1 MHPKHSFANPAYNST
16 FRLQKP
22 GTALC
27 LLGCLFLFF
36 LVIANVLLS
45 TIQQLISRPEAAI
58 RISVVIQDL
67 FIFIIPAVGTAM
79 IATKLPARLL
89 CIDKWPRP
97 NMLILSIIVFLCS
110 IPAMNTIIEWNK
122 SWHLPESLAA
132 FESYFRQLEEGAE
145 ATSRILMNGATIPS
159 LIVSV
164 LIVGVLAGF
173 SEELFFRGAFQRIFG
188 QTRVNQHVVIWSVAL
203 IFSLFHLQL
212 FGLIPRILLGA
223 FFGYLLWWSKS
234 LWLPIILHVL
244 NNSIVVI
251 AEYFNNNAT
260 GKLSGS
266 SIKIDNIGAD
276 LSSPTSIFIVT
287 TSIILTTIGIF
298 LIYRQSNLNNKP

>member
-1 MHPKHSFANPAYNST
+1 MHPKHPLANQAFNST

-27 LLGCLFLFF
+27 LLGCFFLFF
-36 LVIANVLLS
+36 LVIAGVLLPN
-45 TIQQLISRPEAAI
+45 IQRLVNRPEAAI
-58 RISVVIQDL
+58 KISVVIQDL
-67 FIFIIPAVGTAM
+67 FIFIIPAVATAM
-79 IATKLPARLL
+79 IATRLPARLL

-110 IPAMNTIIEWNK
+110 IPAMNAIIEWNK

-132 FESYFRQLEEGAE
+132 LETYFRQLEEGTE

-173 SEELFFRGAFQRIFG
+173 SEELFFRGAFQSIFG
-188 QTRVNQHVVIWSVAL
+188 QTRVNQHVVVWCVAL

-212 FGLIPRILLGA
+212 FGLIPRMLLGA

-251 AEYFNNNAT
+251 AEYFNNNTT
-260 GKLSGS
+260 GEGPGS
-266 SIKIDNIGAD
+266 SLKIDNIGAD
-276 LSSPTSIFIVT
+276 LSSPASLFIVA
-287 TSIILTTIGIF
+287 TSFILTALGIY
-298 LIYRQSNLNNKP
+298 LIYRQSKNNQL